1 MNLSIN
7 MVHCFDVK
15 LSGLKRKYEM
25 ENEME
30 IYNKNNKI
38 KNKPRRSER
47 IRHHEED
54 YNKDDF

>member
-1 MNLSIN
+1 

-25 ENEME
+25 EDEME
-30 IYNKNNKI
+30 IYNKNNKT

-54 YNKDDF
+54 YKKDDF